1 MSSSKNVK
9 IQQTFNHKNIDNN
22 HHEKST
28 DEKAVSLSWCPIF
41 LITLRGKFDW
51 ISLVGEAAQHKL
63 LIKRKQDQT
72 DPERNQVGQKTGG
85 YFSFLRKIEDP
96 PTHTLKGHVADAT

>member
-1 MSSSKNVK
+1 MKK
-9 IQQTFNHKNIDNN
+9 RFNSHG
-22 HHEKST
+22 
-28 DEKAVSLSWCPIF
+28 AQFF

-72 DPERNQVGQKTGG
+72 DPERNQVGHKTGG